1 MEAQTASW
9 SKELLIAAVHKLRIE
24 YLQRAEAC
32 IALMIARYCNL
43 LTNQASN
50 TQEKRLW
57 QKQAELWTNCYQLNR
72 SISPS
77 QKH

>member
-1 MEAQTASW
+1 MEVQTVSW
-9 SKELLIAAVHKLRIE
+9 SKELLIAAVHKLRVE

-32 IALMIARYCNL
+32 TALMIARYCNL
-43 LTNQASN
+43 LTNEVSN

-72 SISPS
+72 SITQS